1 MLYCCMEAHPPS
13 LTTGEITATSPKER
27 VPFASLA
34 ETFPPFTIKHHDLL
48 QLGFGEDEIAQLS
61 THDLA
66 AIAQTIREHLI
77 HEWLPQEL
85 RFHVTERLS
94 SQDETILPLAAS
106 SYPL

>member
-1 MLYCCMEAHPPS
+1 MEAHPPS

-34 ETFPPFTIKHHDLL
+34 ETFPPFTIEHHDLL